1 MKVIVTC
8 GPSFEPL
15 DEVRRLT
22 NFSTGEL
29 GVLLSNH
36 LAQAG
41 FDVRCLKGSGATHP
55 DPLMACVTLPFSTND
70 QLQERLEEIA
80 RTENIGAVFHTAAL
94 CDFKVQR
101 ISDIGGN
108 AMTSAKVSSR
118 AGDLFLQLVP
128 ATKVIGELRRL
139 FPTSLIVGWKY
150 ELAGA
155 PAEAMARARSQIE
168 ENRLDACVLNGRAYG
183 PGFAFCPA
191 RGAMEHVETKMDLA
205 RFLTDWLR
213 EEASA

>member
-1 MKVIVTC
+1 MNVIVTC

-29 GVLLSNH
+29 GVLLSNQ

-55 DPLMACVTLPFSTND
+55 NPVMACATLPFSTND
-70 QLQERLEEIA
+70 QLFDRLDEMA
-80 RTENIGAVFHTAAL
+80 RTQDIGAVFHAAAL

-101 ISDIGGN
+101 ISDVGGN
-108 AMTSAKVSSR
+108 TLTSAKVPSR
-118 AGDLFLQLVP
+118 AGALVLQLVP
-128 ATKVIGELRRL
+128 AMKVIGELRRL
-139 FPTSLIVGWKY
+139 FPRSLLVGWKY
-150 ELAGA
+150 ELTGA
-155 PAEAMARARSQIE
+155 PSEAMARARSQIE
-168 ENRLDACVLNGRAYG
+168 ENHLDACVLNGRAYG

-191 RGAMEHVETKMDLA
+191 GGGMEHVETKTELA
-205 RFLTDWLR
+205 SFLTHWLR
-213 EEASA
+213 GACSA